1 MMDFDQAN
9 RLARLQ
15 ARIWSALGEALREDG
30 HRKSSDGIIEVSYL
44 LPAAFDWDARPTWQV
59 TIHSYVLC
67 EGGRQESFDAPTL
80 EGALSQAEAYARNIC
95 MGWEM
100 KAFDRAVG
108 DPGVDLTLPDDGSNT
123 GDNPW

>member
-67 EGGRQESFDAPTL
+67 EGGVRKASTLRRWKAPCRKRKPTP
-80 EGALSQAEAYARNIC
+80 ARFAWA
-95 MGWEM
+95 G
-100 KAFDRAVG
+100 R
-108 DPGVDLTLPDDGSNT
+108 
-123 GDNPW
+123 

>member
-67 EGGRQESFDAPTL
+67 EGASGKLRRSDAGRRPVASGSLRPQDL
-80 EGALSQAEAYARNIC
+80 HGLGDEGLRPR
-95 MGWEM
+95 G
-100 KAFDRAVG
+100 G
-108 DPGVDLTLPDDGSNT
+108 
-123 GDNPW
+123 